1 LSEQSRRIVGDRKV
15 ITVKPIQ
22 TAQKGETNMPIA
34 FIIGTAGSGKSLFT
48 AALSEW
54 LKMSKQDVAVVNLD
68 PGALKLPYSP
78 DVDVRN
84 YVDVGDL
91 MEKYGLG
98 PNGALIM
105 AADLIAD
112 EIENITGDIEA
123 ANADLVLVDTPGQME
138 LFAFRASGPYIV
150 NELTREPKAIVYLF
164 DAVFSIN
171 PLNYVSNMFLS
182 AAVYNR
188 FFQPQIHVLSKC
200 DLLPE
205 KEVIKIAD
213 WATSPRA
220 LEDSIEQKLEGTK
233 RLFSRNMMHAINQL
247 GIKFLL
253 LPVSAKTN
261 KGLTN
266 VNTALERILTGGEK
280 YTY

>member
-1 LSEQSRRIVGDRKV
+1 MNRLQKSSY
-15 ITVKPIQ
+15 
-22 TAQKGETNMPIA
+22 AQNDTDHTEKGETNMPVA
-34 FIIGTAGSGKSLFT
+34 FIIGTAGSGKSVFT

-54 LKMSKQDVAVVNLD
+54 LKMSKQDVAAVNLD

-112 EIENITGDIEA
+112 KIDNITEDIESVD
-123 ANADLVLVDTPGQME
+123 ADLVLVDTPGQME

-150 NELTREPKAIVYLF
+150 NELTREAKAIIYLF
-164 DAVFSIN
+164 DAVFSTN

-188 FFQPQIHVLSKC
+188 FFQPQMHLLSKC

-205 KEVIKIAD
+205 SEVTKIAE
-213 WATSPRA
+213 WATNPTT

-233 RLFSRNMMHAINQL
+233 RLFSRNMMQAINQL

-253 LPVSAKTN
+253 IPVSAKTN
-261 KGLTN
+261 KGVTN
-266 VNTALERILTGGEK
+266 VNTVLERILTGGDK

>member
-1 LSEQSRRIVGDRKV
+1 
-15 ITVKPIQ
+15 
-22 TAQKGETNMPIA
+22 
-34 FIIGTAGSGKSLFT
+34 
-48 AALSEW
+48 
-54 LKMSKQDVAVVNLD
+54 MSKQDVAVVNLD
-68 PGALKLPYSP
+68 PGVLKLPYSP

-84 YVDVGDL
+84 YVDVGNI

-98 PNGALIM
+98 PNGALIL

-112 EIENITGDIEA
+112 EIDNIAKDIEA
-123 ANADLVLVDTPGQME
+123 ANADIVLVDTPGQME

-150 NELTREPKAIVYLF
+150 NELTKEPKAIIYLF

-188 FFQPQIHVLSKC
+188 FFQPQLHLLSKC

-205 KEVIKIAD
+205 AEVKTITD
-213 WATSPRA
+213 WAGNPRA
-220 LEDSIEQKLEGTK
+220 LEDSIEQKLEGIK
-233 RLFSRNMMHAINQL
+233 RLFSRNMMRAINQL

-261 KGLTN
+261 QGITN
-266 VNTALERILTGGEK
+266 FNTALERILTGGEK

>member
-1 LSEQSRRIVGDRKV
+1 
-15 ITVKPIQ
+15 
-22 TAQKGETNMPIA
+22 M
-34 FIIGTAGSGKSLFT
+34 FT
-48 AALSEW
+48 AAFSEW
-54 LKMSKQDVAVVNLD
+54 LKISKQDVAVVNLD

-84 YVDVGDL
+84 YVDVGNL

-98 PNGALIM
+98 PNGALIL

-112 EIENITGDIEA
+112 EIENIAKDVDA
-123 ANADLVLVDTPGQME
+123 ANADIVLIDTPGQME

-150 NELTREPKAIVYLF
+150 NELTKEPKTLIYLF

-188 FFQPQIHVLSKC
+188 FFQPQIHLLSKC
-200 DLLPE
+200 DLLSDNE
-205 KEVIKIAD
+205 IRKITD
-213 WATSPRA
+213 WAVNPRS
-220 LEDSIEQKLEGTK
+220 LEDSIEQKLEGMK
-233 RLFSRNMMHAINQL
+233 RLFSRNMMQSINQL
-247 GIKFLL
+247 GIKFMLI
-253 LPVSAKTN
+253 PVSAKTN

-266 VNTALERILTGGEK
+266 TNTVLERILAGADK

>member
-1 LSEQSRRIVGDRKV
+1 MIANIKV
-15 ITVKPIQ
+15 ITHKPTQI
-22 TAQKGETNMPIA
+22 AQKEKQTLPLA

-48 AALSEW
+48 AALSDW

-68 PGALKLPYSP
+68 PGVLKLPYSP

-84 YVDVGDL
+84 YVDVGDI
-91 MEKYGLG
+91 MEKYSLG

-112 EIENITGDIEA
+112 EIGNITRDIED
-123 ANADLVLVDTPGQME
+123 ADADVVLVDTPGQME

-150 NELTREPKAIVYLF
+150 NELTKEPKAVVYLF

-171 PLNYVSNMFLS
+171 PFNYVSNMFLS

-188 FFQPQIHVLSKC
+188 FFQPQIHLLSKC

-205 KEVIKIAD
+205 KEVQTITE
-213 WATSPRA
+213 WATNSRA
-220 LEDSIEQKLEGTK
+220 LEDTIDRKLKGTK
-233 RLFSRNMMHAINQL
+233 RLFSTNMMRAINQL
-247 GIKFLL
+247 GIKSILI
-253 LPVSAKTN
+253 PVSAKTN
-261 KGLTN
+261 QGLTN
-266 VNTALERILTGGEK
+266 FNTTLERILTGGEK